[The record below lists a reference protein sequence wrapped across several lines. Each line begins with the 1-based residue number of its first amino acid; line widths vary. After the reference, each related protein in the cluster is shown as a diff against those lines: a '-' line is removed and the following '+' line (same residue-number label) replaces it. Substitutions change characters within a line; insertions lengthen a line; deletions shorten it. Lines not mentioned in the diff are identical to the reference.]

1 MSAIVRT
8 FGRVKWFNNKAGY
21 GFITVIDGP
30 TAGSDLF
37 AHHSS
42 IKIASEQY
50 KYLVQGEYVE
60 FTLSTVASGDHETQA
75 ADITGIRSGL
85 LMCETRA
92 AAQAYSQ
99 SQASVPAAAE
109 PVATPVHVKSEKKAY
124 KKKSAATPATTQ
136 TDATPSTLQTDATP
150 ATDASWTPVSKRA
163 PQTKGAAGGRGS
175 ATGRGAGRGA
185 STGRGRGGRGSK

>member
-42 IKIASEQY
+42 ITIATEQY

-99 SQASVPAAAE
+99 SQTDDA
-109 PVATPVHVKSEKKAY
+109 PVATPAPLKKAY
-124 KKKSAATPATTQ
+124 KKKVSTSTTTQTSATTQ
-136 TDATPSTLQTDATP
+136 TAATP
-150 ATDASWTPVSKRA
+150 DASWTPVSKRA
-163 PQTKGAAGGRGS
+163 PQSRAPAAGRGS
-175 ATGRGAGRGA
+175 GRGAGRGA
-185 STGRGRGGRGSK
+185 GRGGRGQK